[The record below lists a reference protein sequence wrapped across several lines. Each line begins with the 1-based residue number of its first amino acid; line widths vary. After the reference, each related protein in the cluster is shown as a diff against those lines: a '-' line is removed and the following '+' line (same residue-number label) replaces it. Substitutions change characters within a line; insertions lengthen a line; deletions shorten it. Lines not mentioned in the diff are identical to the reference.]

1 MMAGSATVEAPPLGT
16 GPVGRRER
24 KKRATRLALKAA
36 ALELAAERGFAH
48 VTVEDIADA
57 ADVSVRTFF
66 NYFASKEAALVGEDA
81 ELVVALKED
90 LVALPAVLSPLAAV
104 RTVLLARLQAIGDD
118 LDRSGEDHE
127 VWLRRME
134 VVRAQPEVRAAYL
147 KHLSVLEQALT
158 DGVVERLGGGESRRT
173 YASLVAAC
181 ALAAVRVAGT
191 CHSGAGGTARML
203 ALAEQSFDSL
213 AGGLAPPPPRSAP
226 PRSTRPDAARRSPAA
241 GTGSKAANADLRSR
255 R

>member
-1 MMAGSATVEAPPLGT
+1 MIAGSATM
-16 GPVGRRER
+16 VGRRER

-81 ELVVALKED
+81 ELVEALKDD
-90 LVALPAVLSPLAAV
+90 LVALPASLSPLAAV
-104 RTVLLARLQAIGDD
+104 RTVLLARLQAIADD

-158 DGVVERLGGGESRRT
+158 DGVLARLGGGESRRP
-173 YASLVAAC
+173 YASLLAAC
-181 ALAAVRVAGT
+181 ALAVMRVAGT
-191 CHSGAGGTARML
+191 CHSGAGGTTRL
-203 ALAEQSFDSL
+203 IALAEQGFDSL
-213 AGGLAPPPPRSAP
+213 AGGLAPPPPR
-226 PRSTRPDAARRSPAA
+226 
-241 GTGSKAANADLRSR
+241 TGGKHAKTNPESR